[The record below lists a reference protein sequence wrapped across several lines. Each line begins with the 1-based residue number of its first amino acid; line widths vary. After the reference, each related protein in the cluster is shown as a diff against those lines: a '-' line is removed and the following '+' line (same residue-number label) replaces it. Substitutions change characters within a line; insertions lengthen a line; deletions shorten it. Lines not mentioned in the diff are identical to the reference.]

1 MEMKLKTIKPIGE
14 GTFATVYLV
23 QDIITGKY
31 YAKKVVKTSKMSKK
45 LLHYFIA
52 EKLILRASI
61 AYNFKNIIKAHRI
74 EKLTNGDYDLIL
86 DYCNGG
92 SLHECLYNYINRYR
106 KPFPENIVRYLME
119 QILIGVEC
127 LHKFGII
134 HRDLKLGNILIKY
147 NNENDRI
154 NQNILAAEIKIIDF
168 NVSYFPKSS
177 DPKTFL
183 GTIPNMAPSVIKT
196 YEYPQIEEYDNKIDI
211 WSLGTICYEMLF
223 GKPLFSNIQNNENFN
238 NIINANFTIPE
249 TISPKARSFLY
260 CMLQKDGI
268 NRLSCTQLLNH
279 EFIKENFFIDQTSD
293 YDKIPIINKNYNQN
307 ITNIIFNDVKGKKIN
322 IPVDENTKIQDVI
335 RLYFHRIKRPELT
348 HNYHNKF
355 SFLFNGKNLRYSLN
369 NTVKNMK
376 IMSYCTI
383 QVYKI

>member
-1 MEMKLKTIKPIGE
+1 
-14 GTFATVYLV
+14 
-23 QDIITGKY
+23 
-31 YAKKVVKTSKMSKK
+31 
-45 LLHYFIA
+45 
-52 EKLILRASI
+52 
-61 AYNFKNIIKAHRI
+61 
-74 EKLTNGDYDLIL
+74 
-86 DYCNGG
+86 
-92 SLHECLYNYINRYR
+92 
-106 KPFPENIVRYLME
+106 
-119 QILIGVEC
+119 
-127 LHKFGII
+127 
-134 HRDLKLGNILIKY
+134 
-147 NNENDRI
+147 
-154 NQNILAAEIKIIDF
+154 
-168 NVSYFPKSS
+168 
-177 DPKTFL
+177 
-183 GTIPNMAPSVIKT
+183 
-196 YEYPQIEEYDNKIDI
+196 
-211 WSLGTICYEMLF
+211 MLF